1 MNPLWVIYND
11 GRPGHEGMRGEV
23 LEVDDGGMLV
33 HFVDRASPNRIQWH
47 DMGWM
52 FHLRPVCPVCDE
64 EAAWVGPADGRRVVH
79 CTCRASRVDETAH
92 YRGS

>member
-1 MNPLWVIYND
+1 MTPKAVIYDD
-11 GRPGHEGMRGEV
+11 GRPGHVGVPGAV
-23 LEVDDGGMLV
+23 LGVDDGGMLV
-33 HFVDRASPNRIQWH
+33 HFVDRASPTRIHWH

-52 FHLRPVCPVCDE
+52 MHLRPVCPRCE
-64 EAAWVGPADGRRVVH
+64 GAAVWVGSADGRRVVH